1 MLAGDDWACLAVRR
15 EAFDAVGGFGGASE
29 YGRPERDTFLPAL
42 RAAGWRVEDAPAA
55 TVLLVPEGAGA

>member
-1 MLAGDDWACLAVRR
+1 MRR

-29 YGRPERDTFLPAL
+29 YGRPERDTFLHAL
-42 RAAGWRVEDAPAA
+42 RGRRLARRGRPAA